1 MSKDD
6 CSNNRFSKST
16 STLKKCFYLFIYG
29 SVGSSL
35 LLRLFS
41 SCGAQGRLYL
51 PGACFSLLWFLLLW
65 STGSRAPGCYQMWH
79 MDSAAAA
86 PGFENTGT
94 WVRLMQSMWDLP
106 VSRME
111 SVSPALA
118 GGFFT
123 TEPPGKPDIHFQ
135 IIKRCTWSTIAQVQ
149 CCFCVGIEKTSR
161 DPQPCWFSKCG
172 PQSFSLDSRV
182 PQSSGPYSEL
192 LRISESRAQKSVF
205 FVCLSDFENH

>member
-1 MSKDD
+1 MTAQTVGFQ
-6 CSNNRFSKST
+6 NRHPL
-16 STLKKCFYLFIYG
+16 LKNAFIYLFMG
-29 SVGSSL
+29 VLGLHRCSG
-35 LLRLFS
+35 
-41 SCGAQGRLYL
+41 
-51 PGACFSLLWFLLLW
+51 FSLVAARRGDSLFVVCGFLIAVVSLAM
-65 STGSRAPGCYQMWH
+65 STGSRAPGLYQMWH
-79 MDSAAAA
+79 VDSAAAA
-86 PGFENTGT
+86 PGFESTST
-94 WVRLMQSMWDLP
+94 WVWLLQNMWDLS

-135 IIKRCTWSTIAQVQ
+135 IIKRCTWRTIAQVQ

-192 LRISESRAQKSVF
+192 LRISESRAQESVF